1 MKRPQNGN
9 LLVPSRNHS
18 NQLTVVTL
26 VKEATMVKLVT
37 TGIVNVCGS
46 KVKPSLPTPLKRV
59 VGGSRG
65 IAPLI
70 LKPGAR

>member
-1 MKRPQNGN
+1 MERPQSET
-9 LLVPSRNHS
+9 LLAPSRNHS

-26 VKEATMVKLVT
+26 VKETTMVKLVT
-37 TGIVNVCGS
+37 TEIINVCGW
-46 KVKPSLPTPLKRV
+46 KVTPSLPTPLNHV

-70 LKPGAR
+70 LNYGAR